1 MVINKKLIG
10 CLVAL
15 LLASGT
21 GVAHSRYIYYAVN
34 DSTDTQSVAAKTNDS
49 NDKKDA
55 KDKEKPSSYEQ
66 LMKKGGSVHDGLFTI
81 RHIEDKWYFELP
93 DSILGR
99 YLLAV
104 TRFTAV
110 PQSFG
115 KFSGEAINQQTLYFE
130 QRDNKTINLRAYV
143 LSQEADP
150 KSRISRTLKAST
162 ADPIIASFK
171 VIGRNKKTNNQL
183 IEVTPLFIK
192 DNGVVSIP
200 QNAAKQLKIGSLQS
214 DRTFIDT
221 MKVYPIN
228 AEIATTR
235 TYSSTP
241 SSVPASSTGAMTI
254 GLNTSIVLLPKTP
267 MRKRIWDP
275 RVGYFTNRYTI
286 FSDDQTRA
294 DREQFISRFRLEPKD
309 KKAYAR
315 GKLTEPIK
323 PIVFYID
330 PATPKKWV
338 SYLKQGIEDW
348 NVAFEAAG
356 FKHAIQARDWP
367 EDDSTMSVDDARYNV
382 LRYLPAEIENAYG
395 PHIVDP
401 RSGETI
407 ESHICWYHNVM
418 NLLTKWYMTQCGP
431 LDKRAQTMHMDD
443 QLMGE
448 LIRFVSSHEVG
459 HTLGLR
465 HNMGASHATPVEKL
479 RDKKWVEEH
488 GHTASIMDYARFNY
502 VAQPEDHISER
513 GLFPRINDYDKWA
526 IRWGYQYRPE
536 FKDEIDEKEGLLTE
550 TSKVLATNPRLWFGG
565 EGKNEDPRAQTED
578 LGDDNVKASEYG
590 IKNLKRIIVTLPTW
604 THQTNDRYEDR
615 IEMWKSVISQF
626 NRYTNHVLKNVGGR
640 YINNMPGQKPYEVAP
655 AQKGRDAV
663 NYLSRQLFD
672 APVWLYPSTMTD
684 VSGVNAVDEIAAQQ
698 GRVLKVLLNGSLMDK
713 IYKDQFAAGAYQVKD
728 YLNDVFKAVWQ
739 PLSSTND
746 VKVRTRRLLERTYIK
761 QLDTFLNQEEKD
773 KSIAIDRTRPSDISL
788 YLGQQL
794 DTIEKYCK
802 AQAAISTDLNLL
814 HYNDILRQIKLIR
827 ERQNSVK

>member
-130 QRDNKTINLRAYV
+130 QRNNKTINLRAYV

-356 FKHAIQARDWP
+356 FKHAIQARDWS

-443 QLMGE
+443 RLMGE

-590 IKNLKRIIVTLPTW
+590 IKNLKRIIVALPTW
-604 THQTNDRYEDR
+604 THQTNDRYKDR

-663 NYLSRQLFD
+663 DYLSRQLFD

-684 VSGVNAVDEIAAQQ
+684 VSGVNAVDEISAQQ
-698 GRVLKVLLNGSLMDK
+698 GRVLKVLLNGSLIDK

-773 KSIAIDRTRPSDISL
+773 KSIAIDRARPSDISL

-794 DTIEKYCK
+794 DTIEQYCK

>member
-1 MVINKKLIG
+1 
-10 CLVAL
+10 
-15 LLASGT
+15 
-21 GVAHSRYIYYAVN
+21 
-34 DSTDTQSVAAKTNDS
+34 
-49 NDKKDA
+49 
-55 KDKEKPSSYEQ
+55 
-66 LMKKGGSVHDGLFTI
+66 
-81 RHIEDKWYFELP
+81 
-93 DSILGR
+93 
-99 YLLAV
+99 
-104 TRFTAV
+104 
-110 PQSFG
+110 
-115 KFSGEAINQQTLYFE
+115 
-130 QRDNKTINLRAYV
+130 
-143 LSQEADP
+143 
-150 KSRISRTLKAST
+150 
-162 ADPIIASFK
+162 
-171 VIGRNKKTNNQL
+171 
-183 IEVTPLFIK
+183 
-192 DNGVVSIP
+192 
-200 QNAAKQLKIGSLQS
+200 
-214 DRTFIDT
+214 
-221 MKVYPIN
+221 
-228 AEIATTR
+228 
-235 TYSSTP
+235 
-241 SSVPASSTGAMTI
+241 
-254 GLNTSIVLLPKTP
+254 
-267 MRKRIWDP
+267 
-275 RVGYFTNRYTI
+275 
-286 FSDDQTRA
+286 
-294 DREQFISRFRLEPKD
+294 
-309 KKAYAR
+309 
-315 GKLTEPIK
+315 
-323 PIVFYID
+323 
-330 PATPKKWV
+330 
-338 SYLKQGIEDW
+338 
-348 NVAFEAAG
+348 
-356 FKHAIQARDWP
+356 
-367 EDDSTMSVDDARYNV
+367 
-382 LRYLPAEIENAYG
+382 
-395 PHIVDP
+395 
-401 RSGETI
+401 
-407 ESHICWYHNVM
+407 
-418 NLLTKWYMTQCGP
+418 
-431 LDKRAQTMHMDD
+431 MHMDD
-443 QLMGE
+443 RLMGE
-448 LIRFVSSHEVG
+448 LIRFASSHEVG

-590 IKNLKRIIVTLPTW
+590 IKNLKRIIVALPTW

-684 VSGVNAVDEIAAQQ
+684 VSGVNAVDEISAQQ
-698 GRVLKVLLNGSLMDK
+698 GRVLKVLLNGSLIDK

-773 KSIAIDRTRPSDISL
+773 KSIAIDRARPSDISL